1 MKRFYEN
8 LKNKR
13 KGRKIKLQTN
23 QEFLQN
29 EIKDLILKHEIE
41 MFTTPL
47 RGRKAFVAVQNIRE
61 LKKRLQKT
69 KTIEKRFKNIRLK
82 G

>member
-29 EIKDLILKHEIE
+29 EIKDLILKHETE

-61 LKKRLQKT
+61 LKKRL
-69 KTIEKRFKNIRLK
+69 
-82 G
+82 

>member
-13 KGRKIKLQTN
+13 EGRKIKLQTN

-29 EIKDLILKHEIE
+29 EIKNLILKHEIE
-41 MFTTPL
+41 IFTTPL
-47 RGRKAFVAVQNIRE
+47 RGRKVFVTVQNIRE
-61 LKKRLQKT
+61 LKKRL
-69 KTIEKRFKNIRLK
+69 
-82 G
+82 

>member
-13 KGRKIKLQTN
+13 KSRKIKLQTN

-29 EIKDLILKHEIE
+29 EIKNLILKHEIE

-47 RGRKAFVAVQNIRE
+47 RGRKAFVTVQNIRE
-61 LKKRLQKT
+61 LKKGSRKLRL
-69 KTIEKRFKNIRLK
+69 LK
-82 G
+82 KDLKI